1 MPVAMPKG
9 SVVLYT
15 GRTIHGGGA
24 NRSEHV
30 RRALNVDYVLG
41 WLRQEENQY
50 LSRRCYTECV

>member
-1 MPVAMPKG
+1 MRR
-9 SVVLYT
+9 
-15 GRTIHGGGA
+15 RTIHGGGA

-30 RRALNVDYVLG
+30 RRVLNVDYVLG